1 MESKVNFAA
10 VGAFV
15 IVFTVALIAGVL
27 WLSSGK
33 YYRKSYDTYQVFMA
47 ESVAGLNLNAPVRY
61 RGVDVGRVRRITLAP
76 GNVEQVEL
84 SLDIERGTPVK
95 EDTLAT
101 LQTQGL
107 TGIAYVELTAGHRA
121 SPPLVARPGE
131 PYPVIASAPSLM
143 NRLETALPVLL
154 ADLTRVSGN
163 LNALLDDENRR
174 ALKATLAD
182 LAMLS
187 RTLAARSQ
195 AIDAA
200 LASGAR
206 TLDNAARVTA
216 ELPQLVARVER
227 TADALDRMA
236 GEVGAAGASG
246 RAALDSAKAAFDG
259 ARGTLDGTRDDLRT
273 FTGAT
278 LPEVRELV
286 AELRALTATLRRAG
300 DEVERNPSLLLR
312 GRAPG
317 KRGPGE

>member
-15 IVFTVALIAGVL
+15 IVFTVAMIAGVL

-33 YYRKSYDTYQVFMA
+33 YYRKSYDTYQAYMT
-47 ESVAGLNLNAPVRY
+47 ESVAGLIPNAPVRY
-61 RGVDVGRVRRITLAP
+61 RGVDVGRVRRIALAP
-76 GNVEQVEL
+76 GNVEHVEL
-84 SLDIERGTPVK
+84 TLDIERGTPVK
-95 EDTLAT
+95 TDTLAM

-107 TGIAYVELTAGHRA
+107 TGIAYVELTSGHRD
-121 SPPLVARPGE
+121 SPALAARPGE
-131 PYPVIASAPSLM
+131 PYPVIGSAPSLM

-163 LNALLDDENRR
+163 VNTLLDDDNRR
-174 ALKATLAD
+174 AVKATLAD
-182 LAMLS
+182 LATLT
-187 RTLAARSQ
+187 RTLAVRSQ
-195 AIDAA
+195 SIDAA

-206 TLDNAARVTA
+206 TMENAARVTA

-227 TADALDRMA
+227 TANALDHMA

-246 RAALDSAKAAFDG
+246 RAALDSAKTAFDG
-259 ARGTLDGTRDDLRT
+259 ARGAIDGTRDDLGD
-273 FTGAT
+273 FTGTT
-278 LPEVRELV
+278 LPEVRALV
-286 AELRALTATLRRAG
+286 AELRALTATLRRVG